1 MSIWRTVF
9 WKSYWI
15 ALRRSKD
22 DKRARLL
29 ALRVSVLLVFVLSYI
44 LFLLLPVREPGGV
57 WLFGSYGVMLGGALL
72 MRFLLNRSS
81 RRQDE
86 LLSYSL
92 TSSPR
97 RTSDRTA
104 HVSQAVRNYLAER
117 ASIVGSLIARAAS
130 EIYIHHNELSPGMQ
144 VMTRQVQN
152 ALLRD
157 RELWEKLEPPERA
170 LTVLADGRWST
181 EQQNE
186 VTSWCERLR
195 LLRWV
200 LGLDAELV
208 PLAHFPKIDFALSL
222 DLPGPED
229 ILRQS
234 KRVLGSWDVRGE
246 RDIALA
252 YTARAF
258 AELKARGL
266 ITVDP
271 KLEDWADEF
280 RKESLGASK
289 DYVAGTKTIEELD
302 DEALRMFAATAA
314 ARERYAAYLV
324 DQLGA
329 KNPSSFHI
337 WSESHS
343 ISGAGSRQE

>member
-1 MSIWRTVF
+1 
-9 WKSYWI
+9 
-15 ALRRSKD
+15 
-22 DKRARLL
+22 
-29 ALRVSVLLVFVLSYI
+29 
-44 LFLLLPVREPGGV
+44 
-57 WLFGSYGVMLGGALL
+57 
-72 MRFLLNRSS
+72 
-81 RRQDE
+81 
-86 LLSYSL
+86 
-92 TSSPR
+92 
-97 RTSDRTA
+97 
-104 HVSQAVRNYLAER
+104 
-117 ASIVGSLIARAAS
+117 
-130 EIYIHHNELSPGMQ
+130 
-144 VMTRQVQN
+144 
-152 ALLRD
+152 
-157 RELWEKLEPPERA
+157 
-170 LTVLADGRWST
+170 
-181 EQQNE
+181 
-186 VTSWCERLR
+186 
-195 LLRWV
+195 
-200 LGLDAELV
+200 V

-302 DEALRMFAATAA
+302 DEALRIFAATSA

-324 DQLGA
+324 DQLSA
-329 KNPSSFHI
+329 KESVPFYL
-337 WSESHS
+337 WSEAHS
-343 ISGAGSRQE
+343 ISGAESHQE